1 MRHEF
6 IYVIADSSLIK
17 SELIIDESCD
27 EVINDLRKLNIRL
40 PGESSYSGGEI
51 DFDIGSEYELKPV
64 EDENVYPLNAE
75 KGMSVISEDY
85 HSICAYDESIKTY
98 SALEGKAVM
107 TSHAL
112 VYMRPEKYIP
122 ITYLTLK
129 FYTQSEKVLKVA
141 GKSAIE
147 TEHPD
152 RQASIDRA
160 VEKMQLI
167 NERCID
173 NSLLFI
179 DGPLIGGDAYTTI
192 MKDVLSL
199 LDRKIIPIFF
209 VKNSTSNMI
218 STYLPE
224 LSRGYNGDMHWAN
237 DTLRAGFR
245 TRFFKYTDRRNSNNS
260 KVFCYVKFMNGRSPV
275 RIELPTSAYEM
286 YLSSIDSV
294 MDGIYYLLLAQGN
307 YSNPQIRPIAVAE
320 MYAREIMKIYDIHKE
335 IRKAGLTYT
344 MNEERMNTDEM
355 DSSG

>member
-1 MRHEF
+1 MVTD
-6 IYVIADSSLIK
+6 INLIK
-17 SELIIDESCD
+17 SELIIDDSCD

-51 DFDIGSEYELKPV
+51 DFDQDSEYELKPL
-64 EDENVYPLNAE
+64 ENDNSFNLDAK
-75 KGMSVISEDY
+75 KGMAVIEKLY

-112 VYMRPEKYIP
+112 VYLRPDKYIP

-129 FYTQSEKVLKVA
+129 FYTQSEKVLDIA
-141 GKSAIE
+141 GKSAIK

-167 NERCID
+167 NKRCID

-192 MKDVLSL
+192 MKDVLALS
-199 LDRKIIPIFF
+199 DRGILPVFF
-209 VKNSTSNMI
+209 VKNSNSNMI
-218 STYLPE
+218 STYIPE
-224 LSRGYNGDMHWAN
+224 LCKGYNSDMHWAN
-237 DTLRAGFR
+237 DTLKVGTR

-260 KVFCYVKFMNGRSPV
+260 KVFCYVKFMSGRSPV
-275 RIELPTSAYEM
+275 RIEMPTLAYEK
-286 YLSSIDSV
+286 YLSSVDSV

-344 MNEERMNTDEM
+344 MNEERANINEM